1 MSCQFSHDPSVDAWT
16 VDTIR
21 YEIIQSDLWRSR
33 LSCWVTDLDS
43 LFQPVLVLTHVKLT
57 VDPRYHFEVT
67 AAWGSVIIAH
77 LNSFNGPQ
85 NCCGIRQFHR
95 SIKTTEDLQNLSA
108 DDSKADCML
117 LTIKSTRRGFSKMAK
132 KKKKNWVQDRRKI
145 CWQGKLN
152 VYLYIYSSSVSGIEA
167 SSRLF
172 KSFILVS
179 APLSELR
186 ESWSALRSDSLRQT
200 Q

>member
-1 MSCQFSHDPSVDAWT
+1 
-16 VDTIR
+16 
-21 YEIIQSDLWRSR
+21 
-33 LSCWVTDLDS
+33 
-43 LFQPVLVLTHVKLT
+43 
-57 VDPRYHFEVT
+57 
-67 AAWGSVIIAH
+67 
-77 LNSFNGPQ
+77 
-85 NCCGIRQFHR
+85 
-95 SIKTTEDLQNLSA
+95 
-108 DDSKADCML
+108 
-117 LTIKSTRRGFSKMAK
+117 MAK

-186 ESWSALRSDSLRQT
+186 ES
-200 Q
+200 